1 MRTSTHDTILPLDRR
16 RKSAVVHRG
25 AGAARPAAC
34 RHLAPRDGPS
44 ADPSGGA
51 QHSRSAARPAGLR
64 GWRKCASTVAP
75 WTTSVCGAM
84 GAARRELLGSASG
97 SHAARHAPEVRPAR
111 RAEGSCAAA
120 VARAGGSG
128 RPRHTQKE
136 RRRRLQPGFRRPP
149 IKCAS
154 IEARLELPPAHLPVG
169 LRIGTLERPDRPQRA
184 NASSDEREVSATSAR
199 FGEAVLVAPVGVA
212 EAHAVCGSPPRA
224 GGRERH
230 SPPAGASLPSPGAS
244 LQDHG
249 VWLPTPGETLPDPG
263 VSLPDP
269 GAPLRIREPALPA
282 GARFSV
288 TPGSGASLP
297 KAGASLPGSGSEAE
311 LVVQLR
317 DICG

>member
-136 RRRRLQPGFRRPP
+136 RRRRLQP
-149 IKCAS
+149 AS
-154 IEARLELPPAHLPVG
+154 G
-169 LRIGTLERPDRPQRA
+169 DRPSSAHRLRRA
-184 NASSDEREVSATSAR
+184 LSSLQLIFRSVCESALSSVRTGRSAR
-199 FGEAVLVAPVGVA
+199 TRHRTSVRSVRHRL
-212 EAHAVCGSPPRA
+212 GS
-224 GGRERH
+224 
-230 SPPAGASLPSPGAS
+230 
-244 LQDHG
+244 
-249 VWLPTPGETLPDPG
+249 
-263 VSLPDP
+263 
-269 GAPLRIREPALPA
+269 
-282 GARFSV
+282 ARRYWWRQSV
-288 TPGSGASLP
+288 
-297 KAGASLPGSGSEAE
+297 
-311 LVVQLR
+311 
-317 DICG
+317 